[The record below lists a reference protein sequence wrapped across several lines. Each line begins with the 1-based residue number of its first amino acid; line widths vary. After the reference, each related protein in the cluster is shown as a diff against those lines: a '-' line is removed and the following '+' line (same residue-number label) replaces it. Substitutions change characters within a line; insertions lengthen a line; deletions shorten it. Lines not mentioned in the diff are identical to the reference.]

1 MNNHSCGTLY
11 ICATPIGNLGDITLR
26 VLETLQNVDLIACE
40 DTRKTLQLLNHF
52 SIKKP
57 LTSYYEHNKTFKG
70 SYLINR
76 LLNGENIALV
86 SDAGMPGIS
95 DPGFELINECLAN
108 NIPYTVLPGASAAAT
123 ALVLSGLANERYCF
137 EGFLP
142 RNKKERSAILEQL
155 ATEERTIILY
165 EAPHHLKGTLQDL
178 SAALTPERH
187 MAVCRELTKRFEEVV
202 RGSIDEVLAH
212 FTDNE
217 PRGEFVL
224 VIAGFAPQAEQ
235 KKELPWALNRLE
247 ELIHANIREKDAI
260 KQAAAEAALPKR
272 EVYNAYMALKNQ
284 E

>member
-1 MNNHSCGTLY
+1 MNNPSPGTLY

-26 VLETLQNVDLIACE
+26 VLECLQNVDLIACE

-52 SIKKP
+52 AIKKP

-70 SYLINR
+70 AYLINR

-95 DPGFELINECLAN
+95 DPGFDIINQCRAHD
-108 NIPYTVLPGASAAAT
+108 IPYTVLPGASAAPT

-142 RNKKERSAILEQL
+142 RNKKERSAVLASLANEQ
-155 ATEERTIILY
+155 RTIILY
-165 EAPHHLKGTLQDL
+165 EAPHHVKDTLQDL
-178 SAALTPERH
+178 AGTLSPERP
-187 MAVCRELTKRFEEVV
+187 MAACRELTKKFEQIV
-202 RGSIDEVLAH
+202 RGTIAEVQAH
-212 FTDNE
+212 FEQNE

-224 VIAGFAPQAEQ
+224 VINGAPQMEE

-247 ELIHANIREKDAI
+247 ELLNADMREKDAI
-260 KQAAAEAALPKR
+260 KQAAAEASLPKR
-272 EVYNAYMALKNQ
+272 DVYNAYMALKNQ
-284 E
+284 N

>member
-1 MNNHSCGTLY
+1 MNKQSCGTLY

-26 VLETLQNVDLIACE
+26 VLETLQNVDLVACE

-142 RNKKERSAILEQL
+142 RNKKERTAILEQL
-155 ATEERTIILY
+155 AQEERTMILY
-165 EAPHHLKGTLQDL
+165 EAPHHLNAALQDL
-178 SAALTPERH
+178 ANALSPDH
-187 MAVCRELTKRFEEVV
+187 PMVACRELTKRFEEAV
-202 RGSIDEVLAH
+202 RGTIAEVQAH
-212 FTDNE
+212 FSQNE

-224 VIAGFAPQAEQ
+224 VISGLAPQDEP

-247 ELIHANIREKDAI
+247 ELLNADMREKDAI

-284 E
+284 K